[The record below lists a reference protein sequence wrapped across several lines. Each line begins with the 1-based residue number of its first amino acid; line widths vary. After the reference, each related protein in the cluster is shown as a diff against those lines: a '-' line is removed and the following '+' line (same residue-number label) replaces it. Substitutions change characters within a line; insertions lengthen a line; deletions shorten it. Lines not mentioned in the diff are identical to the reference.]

1 MKTANPF
8 CSHST
13 ECVKGLMKCF
23 LEQRSLIAR
32 YKSLL
37 SSARLTSGREC
48 IVLQFCIN
56 RRAVRKRAKK
66 HGKRL
71 NFITK
76 RGVFGQKSMA
86 RRSFWYTECKH
97 RVHNIFSASIH
108 NQKRLPRKIKSS
120 NKLTSAAVE
129 FTLHYSA
136 TFKMNALLK
145 QRYVSVLN
153 RWLHSNWMSIISGW
167 AIVIFFQN

>member
-1 MKTANPF
+1 MGTQRRAAAPLCHTAISKTQANARSQSDAQTARCVVKTANPF

-13 ECVKGLMKCF
+13 DCVEGLMKCF

-129 FTLHYSA
+129 FRLHYA
-136 TFKMNALLK
+136 
-145 QRYVSVLN
+145 
-153 RWLHSNWMSIISGW
+153 
-167 AIVIFFQN
+167 